1 MVPCR
6 MTEGHGAAGLVMSAA
21 VSDEATLALL
31 RLSLTPGIGPKLTSA
46 LLERYGHPAAVFR
59 ASPAELQAL
68 PHLGPKIAGQLVQS
82 WLEQDAAVTAEVAA
96 AAEKGVVL
104 LGRGQPGY
112 PSRLLELPDPPTVL
126 YLRGTLEA
134 RDERAVGIVGSRQCT
149 AYGRRV
155 TERLARGLAQRGFT
169 IVSGLARGIDAV
181 AHQAALEAGGRTL
194 AVLAGGLSKVYP
206 PEHKELADAIAAAGG
221 LLSESPMGMAPLPD
235 MFPRR
240 NRLISGLALGVIVV
254 EANAQS
260 GALITARHAAE
271 QGRDVFAV
279 PGPVDS
285 PASAGPLK
293 LLRDG
298 AILVRDVDDV
308 LEQLGNSGESAHAE
322 ASADAAA
329 EAPSTPPPNLT
340 PEQQQLWDA
349 LTQPGMHQDELIQAT
364 GLDSAAAGSALMML
378 ELTGVLR
385 RLPGNR
391 FERRGR

>member
-1 MVPCR
+1 
-6 MTEGHGAAGLVMSAA
+6 MSAT
-21 VSDEATLALL
+21 VHDEATLALL

-46 LLERYGHPAAVFR
+46 LLERYGQPAAVFR
-59 ASPAELQAL
+59 ASPAELQAI
-68 PHLGPKIAGQLVQS
+68 PHLGPKIAEQLVQH
-82 WLEQDAAVTAEVAA
+82 WLEQDQAVAAEVAA

-134 RDERAVGIVGSRQCT
+134 RDERAIGIVGSRQCT
-149 AYGRRV
+149 AYGRRI

-169 IVSGLARGIDAV
+169 IISGLARGIDAA

-194 AVLAGGLSKVYP
+194 AILAGGLSKVYP
-206 PEHKELADAIAAAGG
+206 PEHQDLAEAIVAAGG

-240 NRLISGLALGVIVV
+240 NRLISGLSLGVIVV

-308 LEQLGNSGESAHAE
+308 LEQLRDGDASLQTGISTDASTDAHVEMPVA
-322 ASADAAA
+322 
-329 EAPSTPPPNLT
+329 PPPNLT
-340 PEQQQLWDA
+340 PEQRQLWDA

-364 GLDSAAAGSALMML
+364 RLDSAVAGSALMML